1 MIQHFLRAMD
11 NKELS
16 RLALTQ
22 NLRLF
27 KEVIEIATRLS
38 LADGAPGSA
47 LTKPAINFI
56 ERRQDIDAEE
66 ATMAKINKLVWT
78 STK

>member
-1 MIQHFLRAMD
+1 MNSKKLT
-11 NKELS
+11 

-38 LADGAPGSA
+38 LADGASNA
-47 LTKPAINFI
+47 AMSKPVINFQDK
-56 ERRQDIDAEE
+56 RQEVDTDE
-66 ATMAKINKLVWT
+66 ATLARINKLVI
-78 STK
+78 SRVDDALSDRN